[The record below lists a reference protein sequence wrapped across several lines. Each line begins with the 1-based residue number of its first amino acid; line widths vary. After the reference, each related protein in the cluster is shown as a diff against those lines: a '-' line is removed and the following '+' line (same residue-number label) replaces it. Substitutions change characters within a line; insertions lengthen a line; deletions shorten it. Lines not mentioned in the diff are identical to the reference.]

1 MYAFCFFV
9 VLLCTPN
16 IHCMFVHPGRGSLWL
31 FLGGSS
37 IFFPCYNGCCSGVFL
52 TGIKGL
58 RTEVVV
64 DFTDEQPTEPMVL

>member
-1 MYAFCFFV
+1 MRHFVNEMYAFCFFV
-9 VLLCTPN
+9 VLHVCPSWERLS
-16 IHCMFVHPGRGSLWL
+16 VALPGGFFDFLSLLQWL
-31 FLGGSS
+31 LFWR
-37 IFFPCYNGCCSGVFL
+37 VFL